1 MTALGLNG
9 TVVAFVL
16 YLDAVPLPKYNRLT
30 APALSSL
37 QPVRRDF
44 AFLAG
49 PYVQVQTVLKAARMA
64 DRNLIQDVRLFD
76 VFEGA
81 SLPEGHRSIGIEVV
95 LQPQDESLTDARLD
109 AVSKAVEAAVL
120 KATGATRRR

>member
-1 MTALGLNG
+1 M
-9 TVVAFVL
+9 
-16 YLDAVPLPKYNRLT
+16 PLHKNKRRT
-30 APALSSL
+30 APALSWF
-37 QPVRRDF
+37 QPVSRDF
-44 AFLAG
+44 AVLAG
-49 PYVQVQTVLKAARMA
+49 PDVQVQAVLKAARMA

-120 KATGATRRR
+120 KATGATLRR